1 MAKIRSKSFW
11 SKYQAARR
19 NKDSLLCVGLDSELS
34 SLPQCVRRDT
44 NPIYTFNR
52 AIIEATAPYVCA
64 YKPNLAFYLSAGVKG
79 LEALKLTIDAI
90 PADIPVILDCK
101 TGDIGSTMDAYIKAF
116 FEEMGADAITINPL
130 MGKDVLR
137 VLLSEEK
144 YFGFAL
150 ALTSNPSA
158 KDFLLRNDLY
168 QDISAWI
175 KGYNAK
181 QVGAVVGATQPEY
194 LAVMR
199 KLLPEQIFLIP
210 GIGAQGGDLKAVLD
224 KTVKT
229 LNEPNIII
237 NSSRGIIFKDN
248 KTSFAETAGKEAEK
262 LRNEIRKGLKKKV

>member
-1 MAKIRSKSFW
+1 
-11 SKYQAARR
+11 
-19 NKDSLLCVGLDSELS
+19 VGLDSDLG
-34 SLPQCVRRDT
+34 SLPQCVRRDA
-44 NPIYTFNR
+44 NPIYTFNK

-90 PADIPVILDCK
+90 PPDIPVILDCK
-101 TGDIGSTMDAYIKAF
+101 VGDIGNTMEAYIKAF
-116 FEEMGADAITINPL
+116 FEEMGADAITVNPL

-144 YFGFAL
+144 YFGFVL

-158 KDFLLRNDLY
+158 KDFLLKDELY
-168 QDISAWI
+168 SDIADWI
-175 KGYNAK
+175 RKYNPK

-194 LAVMR
+194 LAALR
-199 KLLPEQIFLIP
+199 KLMPEQIFLIP
-210 GIGAQGGDLKAVLD
+210 GVGAQGGDLKAVLTQ
-224 KTVKT
+224 TVKSA
-229 LNEPNIII
+229 NEPNIII

-262 LRNEIRKGLKKKV
+262 LRNEIRKGLKK